1 LELSI
6 VAAEVAAKLSLA
18 PLEELLWIEENVAI
32 WSKIPSSPLGAV
44 RRPHCCFFSSH

>member
-18 PLEELLWIEENVAI
+18 PFEELLWIEENVAT
-32 WSKIPSSPLGAV
+32 
-44 RRPHCCFFSSH
+44 